1 MIFMSILTKNT
12 NLTHKTLA
20 SDEKNVILN
29 IVHIHLSRNPNV
41 VCLIGKAIPSLSRV
55 SFPGAI

>member
-1 MIFMSILTKNT
+1 MRSIGNFDEGHKFTY
-12 NLTHKTLA
+12 KTLA